1 MLPDKSDEIQ
11 SIITVAKK
19 NKLKPTMDGKNI
31 KIDRIQR

>member
-19 NKLKPTMDGKNI
+19 NKLKPTMDEKT
-31 KIDRIQR
+31 